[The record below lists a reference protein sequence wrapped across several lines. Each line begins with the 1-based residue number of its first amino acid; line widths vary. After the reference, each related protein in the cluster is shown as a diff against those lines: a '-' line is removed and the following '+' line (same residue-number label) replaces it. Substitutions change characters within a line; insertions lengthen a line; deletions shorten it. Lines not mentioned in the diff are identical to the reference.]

1 MKNLLICFF
10 LIGISI
16 NTYAEDIKPNP
27 AFDIGTALPNDFI
40 VNSMNYPN
48 TAKVGYVLKDD
59 NKQILITNNIVNV
72 NLRKYRECV
81 SAKSGYG
88 KDYEELGKKICNS
101 INERHNREKNKFNT
115 AAYAK
120 LSNAEKSFVP
130 VNWNSKR
137 KKDFTYIKESD
148 SVRLDFYE
156 TFSELSQKHKDMLKD
171 GYQVIGASSFRDKE
185 LGMSDLMY
193 FIGAVGATEA
203 LLKFDY
209 ASPNSK
215 SVVDYQII
223 FYVKDNSKKV
233 NSHD

>member
-1 MKNLLICFF
+1 M
-10 LIGISI
+10 
-16 NTYAEDIKPNP
+16 
-27 AFDIGTALPNDFI
+27 
-40 VNSMNYPN
+40 
-48 TAKVGYVLKDD
+48 
-59 NKQILITNNIVNV
+59 
-72 NLRKYRECV
+72 
-81 SAKSGYG
+81 
-88 KDYEELGKKICNS
+88 
-101 INERHNREKNKFNT
+101 
-115 AAYAK
+115 
-120 LSNAEKSFVP
+120 
-130 VNWNSKR
+130 NWNSKR

-215 SVVDYQII
+215 SVVDYQMI
-223 FYVKDNSKKV
+223 FYVKDNSKK
-233 NSHD
+233 SK